1 MVASIPVR
9 HRHDTVLGP
18 AYDTTGL
25 RKWLGLTRQAVAWRV
40 RGGSR
45 LACATGDG
53 QLVYSAWQI
62 RNDGTTVPQL
72 AAVRKIQRPRRRLP
86 ACQDRPGSG
95 QPASVSSERSNRT
108 FNR

>member
-18 AYDTTGL
+18 VYDTTGL
-25 RKWLGLTRQAVAWRV
+25 RKWLGLTRQALAWRV

-45 LACATGDG
+45 LACATEDG

-62 RNDGTTVPQL
+62 RNDGTTVSQL
-72 AAVRKIQRPRRRLP
+72 AAVTKDPTAQAATP
-86 ACQDRPGSG
+86 CVSGSAG
-95 QPASVSSERSNRT
+95 EWAAGIGIE
-108 FNR
+108 